1 MEFLFPGCNTLY
13 IYLITPTNEF
23 IIKKMKISTKILLLF
38 PLFINV
44 FLFSQEID
52 EDLLSQLSPDQ
63 IEIAKS
69 AFNKSNSSDVSSLDM
84 PVLNESLKKIDLP
97 NDSNRVAGKK
107 FGYSFFSTMPT
118 STSAVGDLPL
128 PNDYIISIRDQ
139 FTVILSGS
147 KEGIFDL
154 NVKLDGT
161 ILFPEIGSVSVVGE
175 TLGEV
180 KQKLTNLINQTY
192 IGVNLDLSIKNLS
205 AKKIT
210 IVGAVKSPGTYLVN
224 PFSTI
229 SSALAYSG
237 GISEIGTLRNI
248 KLIKNNGEIIEFD
261 LYDLLIKGDRSS
273 DLTIDSGDTILIGAA
288 SQFIDL
294 SGSVNRPAIYEVKG
308 SDKLDD
314 LIMYGL
320 GFSQTAN
327 KSNIA
332 LRSLNIAESSIIQT
346 STDSLDHSLRNV
358 ISVNVFAYKN
368 KDRNNVLIR
377 GAVAEPGFYEISENT
392 SLSSM
397 IEKLEFVDVYPFLAT
412 IEQYNEEELLTSK
425 ILFNL
430 NDKSSYEDI
439 MLQPDSYI
447 YFSNINSREFAV
459 DGLTQALIND
469 YSLRIVHSGKNYI
482 LPVIGKFSVKSFI
495 DLLGLDMTE
504 VENDAIYVSPLENKI
519 SKMNYREMIFDASKF
534 HVVTFRTPIND
545 IINVKISG
553 AIEFPGTYSL
563 KAGST
568 IEDLYQLMGDIKDE
582 AFLDGIIFKR
592 ESVRQTQLNAL
603 AKSKQDL
610 NESILVNLQDGQNT
624 IDPALIQALS
634 INIEP
639 RNLGR
644 IAGNFRPNSKV
655 SKSTVLYDADEVFI
669 PVVPFTVSVIGEVM
683 NPLSFTFEKKI
694 SPRDA
699 IELAGGYKDYA
710 DKRNVYIIR
719 ANGLVEKIDRNIFAG
734 NKKLYQGDTLVV
746 PRMLDIKGDP
756 LNIVSPITQIISNLA
771 FSAAALDNLQSN

>member
-1 MEFLFPGCNTLY
+1 
-13 IYLITPTNEF
+13 
-23 IIKKMKISTKILLLF
+23 MKISTKILLLF